1 MAITA
6 AILTVTLN
14 PALDVSARLGAM
26 VAGPKLRLQYQVTE
40 PGGGGINV
48 ARVIQ
53 RLGGTT
59 RAWVALGGASGAQ
72 LAALLQ
78 ESGVDVQS
86 FDAPGETR
94 SSWAITDDSGAQ
106 YRLQMP
112 GPVWPDGL
120 GAAAVADIAA
130 HSDGF
135 VVLSGS
141 LPPGV
146 TASFPAELIAALD
159 AGRVLLDTS
168 GAALDYIVRHPN
180 PDLFVLR
187 MDADEA
193 EGLAGHA
200 LPDLEAALRFAASL
214 HARGVAMWVSVA
226 CGAQGNVVAGPDG
239 VGHTCRPP
247 HVPVVSAVGAG
258 DSFMG
263 AFTLALAQGRP
274 IAEALRQG
282 TAAAAAAVMT
292 PASALCRPEDVA
304 RLAEECVLD
313 S

>member
-1 MAITA
+1 MAVNA

-14 PALDVSARLGAM
+14 PALDVSARLAAM
-26 VAGPKLRLQYQVTE
+26 VAGPKLRLQDPVTE
-40 PGGGGINV
+40 PGGGGVNV

-53 RLGGTT
+53 RLGGATH
-59 RAWVALGGASGAQ
+59 AWVALGGASGAQ

-78 ESGVDVQS
+78 ESGVVVRG

-94 SSWAITDDSGAQ
+94 SNWALTDDSGAQ
-106 YRLQMP
+106 YRLQLP
-112 GPVWPDGL
+112 GPVWPEGS
-120 GAAAVADIAA
+120 GAAAIADIAA
-130 HSDGF
+130 RADGF

-146 TASFPAELIAALD
+146 TASFPADLVTALG

-168 GAALDYIVRHPN
+168 GAALDYVVRHPN

-187 MDADEA
+187 IDADEA

-200 LPDLEAALRFAASL
+200 LPDLAAARRFAASL
-214 HARGVAMWVSVA
+214 HARGVARWVSVA

-239 VGHTCRPP
+239 AGHTCRPP
-247 HVPVVSAVGAG
+247 HVSVVSAVGAG

-274 IAEALRQG
+274 IPDALRQG

-292 PASALCRPEDVA
+292 PASALCVPEDVA
-304 RLAEECVLD
+304 RLAKECVLD